1 MGRCN
6 ARPSPPGSGT
16 TRWRIAAA
24 AALAAAVVGCGG
36 GGGNG
41 PTIDAGIDG
50 PPVAQW
56 WQPKVGEVKNWDIQ
70 LSAVPNAVDVSTP
83 RVMYDLDLW
92 AVVPTPTTISYDDG
106 TQVMVP
112 AGPLAGMIAQLHG
125 RTPST
130 IVICHVDTG
139 LLDLT
144 LPDAKKFAGYKADP
158 KQIPDNPSAPAP
170 GTVTGAP
177 ETGSVIGWSLD
188 VVTKR
193 FLDIREASRGDWSTI
208 MFKRF
213 DLAKQIGCDGV
224 EPSHN
229 DTAVY
234 LSGFPA
240 GAADSFSWYT
250 TVATEGHMRKLSTGM
265 KNGDTVPSQPDM
277 EADKFDWM
285 MVERCG
291 VFDTCD
297 MSRPFINL
305 GKPVFAIDYN
315 MTSPDDNGMTMAQ
328 GSTLVCMHQ
337 GLAMIADGLYK
348 DVALSK
354 AVRTQCEP

>member
-1 MGRCN
+1 M
-6 ARPSPPGSGT
+6 AR
-16 TRWRIAAA
+16 RDRAQYRVA
-24 AALAAAVVGCGG
+24 AALATALVGCGG
-36 GGGNG
+36 SGPGNTTDGG
-41 PTIDAGIDG
+41 TDG
-50 PPVAQW
+50 PPVPAW

-70 LSAVPNAVDVSTP
+70 ISSTAGAVDVSAP
-83 RVMYDLDLW
+83 RLMYDLDLW
-92 AVVPTPTTISYDDG
+92 AVVPAPTTISYDDG
-106 TQVMVP
+106 TSVTVP
-112 AGPLAGMIAQLHG
+112 PGALAGMIAQLHA

-144 LPDAKKFAGYKADP
+144 LPDAKKFPGYKADP
-158 KQIPDNPSAPAP
+158 KMIPDNPSAPAP

-177 ETGSVIGWSLD
+177 EDGSAIGWSLGVASQRLLD
-188 VVTKR
+188 VR
-193 FLDIREASRGDWSTI
+193 QASRGAWSTY

-229 DTAVY
+229 DVAVY
-234 LSGFPA
+234 ISGFLA

-250 TVATEGHMRKLSTGM
+250 EVATQGHMRKLSTGM

-277 EADKFDWM
+277 EAANFDWM

-291 VFDTCD
+291 EFDTCD
-297 MSRPFINL
+297 ATRPFINL

-315 MTSPDDNGMTMAQ
+315 VTSPDDNGQTMPQ

>member
-1 MGRCN
+1 MVRDESQMAPRSCMAG
-6 ARPSPPGSGT
+6 
-16 TRWRIAAA
+16 
-24 AALAAAVVGCGG
+24 AALAIALIGCGG
-36 GGGNG
+36 GGGHN
-41 PTIDAGIDG
+41 PMVDAAIDT
-50 PPVAQW
+50 PPPPPW
-56 WQPKVGEVKNWDIQ
+56 WQPKVGEAKNWDIQ
-70 LSAVPNAVDVSTP
+70 LSAAPGAVDVTTP
-83 RVMYDLDLW
+83 RLMYDLDLW
-92 AVVPTPTTISYDDG
+92 ALVPSATTLDYGDG
-106 TQVMVP
+106 MPVTEP
-112 AGPLAGMIAQLHG
+112 AGALAGKIAELHA

-139 LLDLT
+139 MLDLK
-144 LPDAKKFAGYKADP
+144 LPDAKKFPGYMADAT
-158 KQIPDNPSAPAP
+158 KIPDNPNAPAP

-177 ETGSVIGWSLD
+177 APGSAIGWSLG
-188 VVTKR
+188 VATVR
-193 FLDIREASRGDWSTI
+193 FLDIRQASRAAWTNL

-213 DLAKQIGCDGV
+213 DLARQIGCDGV

-229 DTAVY
+229 DIAVY
-234 LSGFPA
+234 TTGFSA
-240 GAADSFSWYT
+240 GAVDSFSWYT
-250 TVATEGHMRKLSTGM
+250 EVATQGHMRKLSTGM

-277 EADKFDWM
+277 EADKYDWM

-291 VFDTCD
+291 EFDSCD
-297 MSRPFINL
+297 AVRPFINL

-315 MTSPDDNGMTMAQ
+315 ATSPDENGMTMAQ